1 VRNLGASLRQ
11 TLWLVLLPNIKPA
24 IVSSAI
30 FAFIHS
36 WDETVIV
43 LFISGRALFTLP
55 RRMWD
60 GINDNLD
67 PSMAAVATL
76 LIVFSV
82 MMLCLDLL
90 LKRRKT

>member
-1 VRNLGASLRQ
+1 
-11 TLWLVLLPNIKPA
+11 
-24 IVSSAI
+24 
-30 FAFIHS
+30 
-36 WDETVIV
+36 VIV

-82 MMLCLDLL
+82 VMLCLDLL